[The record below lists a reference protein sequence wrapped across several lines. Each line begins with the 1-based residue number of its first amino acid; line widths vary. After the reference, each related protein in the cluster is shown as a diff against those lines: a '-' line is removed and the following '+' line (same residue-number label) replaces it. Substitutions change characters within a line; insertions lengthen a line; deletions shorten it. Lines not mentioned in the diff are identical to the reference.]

1 MANTI
6 KSSKSAFRKK
16 SNTVMH
22 GLLASMLFAG
32 TAAQAATIYTD
43 GDKSFSFG
51 MGITTSATNGSGD
64 KLSLDDMRIYTS
76 GKIAKGYGFTFNMVK
91 DANDTMHLMD
101 AIAQIEVAPEFN
113 FWTGQFLSA
122 FDRQGLNG
130 PYFSVAS
137 PKVYAAGLQANYPAK
152 FAGRDVGAAIWGD
165 VGNFK
170 YQVGAFNGVP
180 KSTVAT
186 PTSNLDGDKLYSVRL
201 SYALLDAEP
210 GYYTSGT
217 YFGSK
222 NIATVGIYYQTQKN
236 GYGTAAA
243 PSNYTGMGADF
254 LYEKKLD
261 GGGAATLEAGYTK
274 VDFGNVVATTAYASY
289 YQSPFQGTSWFIQ
302 PSWYSGFKMGPG
314 AMQPYVRYTK
324 NSPDAGFTP
333 VSSQTDIGLSYII
346 KGYDTRVFLNY
357 SKPADQTDVTTL
369 ALQMQF

>member
-1 MANTI
+1 
-6 KSSKSAFRKK
+6 
-16 SNTVMH
+16 MH
-22 GLLASMLFAG
+22 GLLASMLMAG

-43 GDKSFSFG
+43 GDKSFNFG
-51 MGITTSATNGSGD
+51 MGISTSTTNGSGD

-76 GKIAKGYGFTFNMVK
+76 GKIAKGYGFTFNMVRSSSATET
-91 DANDTMHLMD
+91 DDMRVMD

-113 FWTGQFLSA
+113 FWAGQFLPA

-137 PKVYAAGLQANYPAK
+137 GAVYGAGLQADYPAK
-152 FAGRDVGAAIWGD
+152 FYGRDVGAAVWGD

-170 YQVGAFNGVP
+170 YQIGAFNGTP
-180 KSTVAT
+180 KTVAGS
-186 PTSNLDGDKLYSVRL
+186 SNPEGEKLYSVRL

-222 NIATVGIYYQTQKN
+222 NIATIGVYYQTQKN

-274 VDFGNVVATTAYASY
+274 FDLGDNTVAPTSY
-289 YQSPFQGTSWFIQ
+289 GTLYYLEPFQGTSWFIQ
-302 PSWYSGFKMGPG
+302 PSWYSGFKLGPG
-314 AMQPYVRYTK
+314 ALQPYVKYTK
-324 NSPDAGFTP
+324 NTPDAGFAA
-333 VSSQTDIGLSYII
+333 VDYQTDVGVGYII

-357 SKPADQTDVTTL
+357 SKPADKTDVTTL
-369 ALQMQF
+369 RLQMQF